1 MNAKA
6 TLAKNLIRLRE
17 RAGLSQNALAKRC
30 QGIAQS
36 TISRIEAME
45 VAADVE
51 TVNTIAS
58 ALGVSLWQLLSEGKT
73 SLYPLSVK
81 EETLIYQVRSMV
93 DKDGT
98 NG

>member
-1 MNAKA
+1 MNVRK
-6 TLAKNLIRLRE
+6 TLSQNLIRLRE

-30 QGIAQS
+30 KGMSQS

-51 TVNTIAS
+51 TVTTIAA
-58 ALGVSLWQLLSEGKT
+58 ALGVSLWQLLSEGT
-73 SLYPLSVK
+73 HTMMPLTAK
-81 EETLIYQVRSMV
+81 EEELIYQVRAMRT
-93 DKDGT
+93 DGT